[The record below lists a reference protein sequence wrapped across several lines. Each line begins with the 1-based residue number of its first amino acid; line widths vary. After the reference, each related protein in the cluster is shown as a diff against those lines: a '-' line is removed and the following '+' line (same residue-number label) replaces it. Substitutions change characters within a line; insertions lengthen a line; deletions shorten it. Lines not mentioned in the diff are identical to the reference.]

1 MVFTLND
8 KEDPKYVI
16 QPEETVWS
24 FLMFIGPAERAAKE
38 ETPELQR
45 KLTCDYILAYL
56 LGGLTLFMQGLL
68 LYAVCIRVVG
78 SQLKWEG
85 GILHSSDGGGHM
97 SMVGAAHHS
106 TCNPGKSLCTYENDT
121 FSCAPPS
128 VRFSGLWEELD
139 TNGDGIWTRDEVI
152 ASKDELMC
160 KYVANPIEVFD
171 VYIDFLKNREK
182 IIWLHPAVRA
192 GDSIPKPYFT
202 YASGDII
209 MCGFRDDKMCPNLM
223 DRGFFDAPL
232 EFDTV
237 PRVGNTIDSALEYC
251 YELLKEGGMCER
263 ALPSTYSVWK
273 VKSNNEC
280 GKRSYNKIVYKHPSN
295 GDFKSM
301 VEVDYS
307 ARKDVAKQDTKLFK
321 VYKTVIISLW
331 VMAMVFELRKLI
343 MYFAWVALF
352 PSVSSDGDDWQK
364 DDEGNVEIIGVS
376 ATNRMVVGL
385 VTVCRFLMLCALTV
399 VGLSLLLQSPEYM
412 SLIFDAVSLVFVI
425 EIAEILYNQTLRQKV
440 KDETQNISMA
450 PFDKPG
456 LAYFNERG
464 SLVDV
469 IWLILI
475 FVAAGAIMTVY
486 YRTSVVPMGQAL
498 MCTCLST
505 GEHCHEA
512 KKFDYDFWYQYWKI
526 DTPQIFKDVDVLKKA
541 WKEESSLVQVSSQL
555 AAAKVA
561 TAAAAAHH
569 VASAQIANMTK
580 AAVAAGK
587 RLRRAGRAARRLLPR
602 SLA

>member
-1 MVFTLND
+1 V
-8 KEDPKYVI
+8 V
-16 QPEETVWS
+16 
-24 FLMFIGPAERAAKE
+24 AAK
-38 ETPELQR
+38 
-45 KLTCDYILAYL
+45 
-56 LGGLTLFMQGLL
+56 
-68 LYAVCIRVVG
+68 
-78 SQLKWEG
+78 
-85 GILHSSDGGGHM
+85 
-97 SMVGAAHHS
+97 
-106 TCNPGKSLCTYENDT
+106 DT
-121 FSCAPPS
+121 
-128 VRFSGLWEELD
+128 
-139 TNGDGIWTRDEVI
+139 
-152 ASKDELMC
+152 LMC

-209 MCGFRDDKMCPNLM
+209 MCGYRDDKMCPNLM

-280 GKRSYNKIVYKHPSN
+280 GKKSYNKIVYKHPSN

-307 ARKDVAKQDTKLFK
+307 ARKNVAKQDTKLFK
-321 VYKTVIISLW
+321 VYKTLIISLW

-343 MYFAWVALF
+343 MYFAWVAMF
-352 PSVSSDGDDWQK
+352 PGISNESDELEF
-364 DDEGNVEIIGVS
+364 DDEGNATIIGVS
-376 ATNRMVVGL
+376 ATNRIVIGL
-385 VTVCRFLMLCALTV
+385 VTCLRFLMLCGLST

-425 EIAEILYNQTLRQKV
+425 EIAELMYTNTLRDKV
-440 KDETQNISMA
+440 REETENISMA

-469 IWLILI
+469 MWLILI
-475 FVAAGAIMTVY
+475 AVAAVFLMIWY
-486 YRTSVVPMGQAL
+486 YKNSVVPMGQAL

-512 KKFDYDFWYQYWKI
+512 SKFNYDFWYQYWKI

-541 WKEESSLVQVSSQL
+541 WKEEKEESSLVQVSSQL
-555 AAAKVA
+555 AAAKAAARLGEATA
-561 TAAAAAHH
+561 TAAAHRL
-569 VASAQIANMTK
+569 ASAQIANMTK
-580 AAVAAGK
+580 PAVAAGK
-587 RLRRAGRAARRLLPR
+587 RLRRAGRAAKRLFHR
-602 SLA
+602 TLA